1 MAEPLDPEFTSQ
13 LRHAALCIDD
23 SAQMLLVE
31 LRRYR
36 EISERN
42 AVSNEAR
49 SILAE
54 TGVIDSLRRL
64 RRLSRVYR

>member
-13 LRHAALCIDD
+13 LRQAAHCIDD

-31 LRRYR
+31 LKGHR
-36 EISERN
+36 ETPGRN
-42 AVSNEAR
+42 EVSDEAR
-49 SILAE
+49 RILAE
-54 TGVIDSLRRL
+54 SGVVESLRRL